1 MDTRLFLSRSG
12 HPIYTFTTK
21 SLTISQNKIDLVFL
35 ADSLTEDF
43 FNLIANKIDIS
54 VREEVNLFT
63 HPLLQTYGS
72 VATFVIDNTE
82 TLDDGTVS
90 VTAHIL
96 IGDMKDEISKLK
108 DLFLRTTE
116 SEYYKSEYANH
127 EECILCFPCSLIRR
141 MVELGVDKKE
151 IKKLIQQVQ

>member
-21 SLTISQNKIDLVFL
+21 SLTFSQNKIDLVFL

-43 FNLIANKIDIS
+43 YNLIVNKIDILVEYDS
-54 VREEVNLFT
+54 AMVF
-63 HPLLQTYGS
+63 QTCGS

-96 IGDMKDEISKLK
+96 IGDMKVEISKLK

-116 SEYYKSEYANH
+116 SEYANH

-141 MVELGVDKKE
+141 MVELGVDRKE
-151 IKKLIQQVQ
+151 IKQLIQQIQ

>member
-1 MDTRLFLSRSG
+1 MDIRLFLSRSG
-12 HPIYTFTTK
+12 HPIYNFTTK

-43 FNLIANKIDIS
+43 YNLIANKIDIS
-54 VREEVNLFT
+54 VREEEVNLST

-116 SEYYKSEYANH
+116 SEYANH

-141 MVELGVDKKE
+141 MVELGVDNKE

>member
-21 SLTISQNKIDLVFL
+21 SLTFSQNKIDLVFL

-43 FNLIANKIDIS
+43 YNLIANKIDILVEYDS
-54 VREEVNLFT
+54 AMFY
-63 HPLLQTYGS
+63 QTNGS

-116 SEYYKSEYANH
+116 SEYADH

-141 MVELGVDKKE
+141 MVELGVDNKE

>member
-21 SLTISQNKIDLVFL
+21 SLTFSQNKIDLVFL

-43 FNLIANKIDIS
+43 YNLIANKIDILVEYDS
-54 VREEVNLFT
+54 AMFY
-63 HPLLQTYGS
+63 QTNGS

-96 IGDMKDEISKLK
+96 IGDMKDEINTYLPIKWGSAAAGKWNVSGSGQAIK
-108 DLFLRTTE
+108 WG
-116 SEYYKSEYANH
+116 
-127 EECILCFPCSLIRR
+127 
-141 MVELGVDKKE
+141 GVSGDQARKP
-151 IKKLIQQVQ
+151 

>member
-1 MDTRLFLSRSG
+1 MDTRLFLSRLG

-43 FNLIANKIDIS
+43 YNLIANKIDIS
-54 VREEVNLFT
+54 VKYDSRIT
-63 HPLLQTYGS
+63 YQTNS
-72 VATFVIDNTE
+72 SAATFVIDSAE
-82 TLDDGTVS
+82 TLDDGTVN

-96 IGDMKDEISKLK
+96 IE
-108 DLFLRTTE
+108 
-116 SEYYKSEYANH
+116 
-127 EECILCFPCSLIRR
+127 CFPCSLIRR
-141 MVELGVDKKE
+141 MVELGVDNKE

>member
-1 MDTRLFLSRSG
+1 MF
-12 HPIYTFTTK
+12 Y
-21 SLTISQNKIDLVFL
+21 
-35 ADSLTEDF
+35 
-43 FNLIANKIDIS
+43 
-54 VREEVNLFT
+54 
-63 HPLLQTYGS
+63 QTNGS

-116 SEYYKSEYANH
+116 SEYANH

-141 MVELGVDKKE
+141 MVELGVDNKE

>member
-43 FNLIANKIDIS
+43 YNLIANKIDIS
-54 VREEVNLFT
+54 VREEEVNLST

-116 SEYYKSEYANH
+116 SEYANH
-127 EECILCFPCSLIRR
+127 NLARKAR
-141 MVELGVDKKE
+141 KD
-151 IKKLIQQVQ
+151 

>member
-43 FNLIANKIDIS
+43 YNLIANKIDIS
-54 VREEVNLFT
+54 VREEEVNLST

-116 SEYYKSEYANH
+116 SEYANH
-127 EECILCFPCSLIRR
+127 EGCILCFPCSLIRR
-141 MVELGVDKKE
+141 MIVLGVDNKE

>member
-43 FNLIANKIDIS
+43 YNLIANKIDIS
-54 VREEVNLFT
+54 VEYNSAMFY
-63 HPLLQTYGS
+63 QTNGS

-96 IGDMKDEISKLK
+96 IGVMKDKISKLK

-116 SEYYKSEYANH
+116 SEYANH
-127 EECILCFPCSLIRR
+127 KECILCFPCSLIRR
-141 MVELGVDKKE
+141 MVELGVDNKE

>member
-21 SLTISQNKIDLVFL
+21 SLTFSQNKIDLVFL

-43 FNLIANKIDIS
+43 YNLIVNKIDILVGYDS
-54 VREEVNLFT
+54 AMVF
-63 HPLLQTYGS
+63 QTCGS

-116 SEYYKSEYANH
+116 SEYANH

-141 MVELGVDKKE
+141 MVELGVDRKE
-151 IKKLIQQVQ
+151 IKQLIQQIQ